1 MQNKIPE
8 IPIHDIKP
16 LLEIHEYSLYYFLGL
31 LAFGLLVL
39 GVIIY
44 FVVKYIKGRNA
55 FNIRKEHFKLLEKID
70 LSDAKRS
77 AYDITFYGATFKDDS
92 PRHQEMFANL
102 TERLEGYKYKK
113 SVAAFDDEVKAYVD
127 LYRGMIDV

>member
-16 LLEIHEYSLYYFLGL
+16 LLEIHEYSLYYFLAL
-31 LAFGLLVL
+31 FAFCLIILA
-39 GVIIY
+39 VIIY
-44 FVVKYIKGRNA
+44 LLVKYIKNRNA
-55 FNIRKEHFKLLEKID
+55 FNIRKEHFRLLENID
-70 LSDAKRS
+70 FSDTKRS

-92 PRHQEMFANL
+92 PQHSEMFTNL

-113 SVAAFDDEVKAYVD
+113 DVAAFNDEVKGYVD